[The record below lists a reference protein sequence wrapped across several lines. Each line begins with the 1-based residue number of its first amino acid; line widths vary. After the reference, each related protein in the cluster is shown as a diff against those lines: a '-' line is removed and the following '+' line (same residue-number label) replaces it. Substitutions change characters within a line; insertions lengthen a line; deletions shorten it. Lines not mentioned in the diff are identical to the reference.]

1 MLLNVA
7 GYFDGLLSF
16 LEHSIDQQFVRRE
29 NSALVLVASSVNG
42 LLDELDRYHPPP
54 AAEKWIDRAST

>member
-1 MLLNVA
+1 VSARDPCVLLNIA

-29 NSALVLVASSVNG
+29 NGALVLVATSVTG
-42 LLDELDRYHPPP
+42 MLEQLDRSRPPP
-54 AAEKWIDRAST
+54 P

>member
-1 MLLNVA
+1 MSARDPCVLLNIA

-29 NSALVLVASSVNG
+29 NGALVLVAASVNG
-42 LLDELDRYHPPP
+42 LLDELDRCRPPP
-54 AAEKWIDRAST
+54 P